1 LLAEFGVGEVRNT
14 ALFVIVV
21 CGCVIAQVKSAAPR
35 HVLTM
40 EATAFAR
47 APQTTAAGTEPHEG
61 TVAADP
67 AVLPLGTRI
76 HITGSGG
83 YDGNYLVTDTGA
95 AVKGM
100 HIDLYVPS
108 EAEAKRFGTKTVRVE
123 IRQLG
128 KGPADARRKDTGSSA
143 GRNN

>member
-1 LLAEFGVGEVRNT
+1 M
-14 ALFVIVV
+14 
-21 CGCVIAQVKSAAPR
+21 CGCLMAQVKTAAPPR
-35 HVLTM
+35 VLMM
-40 EATAFAR
+40 EATAFTR
-47 APQTTAAGTEPHEG
+47 AERPTAAGTEPHEG

-76 HITGSGG
+76 HITGTGV

-108 EAEAKRFGTKTVRVE
+108 EAEAKQFGTKKVRVE

-128 KGPADARRKDTGSSA
+128 KGPTDARRKDTGSH
-143 GRNN
+143 